1 MLALG
6 ATLWFSDN
14 SFIFACSLGLAY
26 AEHKL
31 VRGMV
36 LPGFAGLALHEL
48 GRIPPCDITK
58 EDLRVFGKPLGF
70 FGQVQV
76 ILQHLISLATPSL
89 PYAPPSWLG
98 YTQELIAA
106 QAKKRAAQK
115 AGPQRNEK
123 PWWEVLE
130 VPRTAS
136 LDEVRKRFREI
147 AKKHHPDIHSGKG
160 DPEAMRAAIE
170 AMNEARKEK
179 SA

>member
-1 MLALG
+1 
-6 ATLWFSDN
+6 
-14 SFIFACSLGLAY
+14 
-26 AEHKL
+26 
-31 VRGMV
+31 
-36 LPGFAGLALHEL
+36 
-48 GRIPPCDITK
+48 
-58 EDLRVFGKPLGF
+58 
-70 FGQVQV
+70 
-76 ILQHLISLATPSL
+76 
-89 PYAPPSWLG
+89 LG